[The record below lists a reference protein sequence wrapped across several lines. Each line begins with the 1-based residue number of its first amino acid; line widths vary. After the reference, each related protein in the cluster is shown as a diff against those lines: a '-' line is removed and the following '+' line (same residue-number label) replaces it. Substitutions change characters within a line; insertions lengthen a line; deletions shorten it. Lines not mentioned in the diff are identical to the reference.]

1 MFRNRFGQKVCT
13 HGNME
18 MCRRPH
24 RSETGKM
31 RVVFRKRIMTS
42 RKG

>member
-1 MFRNRFGQKVCT
+1 MLRNRFGQKVCT

-18 MCRRPH
+18 MCRRRD
-24 RSETGKM
+24 RSENGKM
-31 RVVFRKRIMTS
+31 RMVSRKRIMTS